1 MGIDPYFGVFMVNY
15 SLSKY
20 ITIRGIEMVKVDGF
34 AKNWDVKTLT
44 MHTMWI
50 QYFLNAQ
57 VTSIIQYLV
66 DQNSF
71 SANTLKTIIKSRMIC
86 DDWSY
91 VYKDLPD
98 TLSRLENIANRFTE
112 YLQDTRTIRDLII
125 KHFEQV
131 LQQSKDPSSTM
142 QREITLFQNI
152 VNEYK
157 EKLFYDDEILEIL
170 QNIDNILD
178 HITPDLT

>member
-1 MGIDPYFGVFMVNY
+1 MVNY

-20 ITIRGIEMVKVDGF
+20 ITIRGIEMVKTDGF
-34 AKNWDVKTLT
+34 AKTWDDKTRT

-50 QYFLNAQ
+50 QYFLNDQ
-57 VTSIIQYLV
+57 VTNIIQYII
-66 DQNSF
+66 DHSSF
-71 SANTLKTIIKSRMIC
+71 SAIVLKTLLKSRMHC

-91 VYKDLPD
+91 VYRGMPD
-98 TLSRLENIANRFTE
+98 TLSRLENIANQFTK
-112 YLQDTRTIRDLII
+112 YLSDISAIRDLIT
-125 KHFEQV
+125 KHFDHI
-131 LQQSKDPSSTM
+131 LQHSTNPSQTI
-142 QREITLFQNI
+142 QTEITLFQNI

-178 HITPDLT
+178 HITLDLT